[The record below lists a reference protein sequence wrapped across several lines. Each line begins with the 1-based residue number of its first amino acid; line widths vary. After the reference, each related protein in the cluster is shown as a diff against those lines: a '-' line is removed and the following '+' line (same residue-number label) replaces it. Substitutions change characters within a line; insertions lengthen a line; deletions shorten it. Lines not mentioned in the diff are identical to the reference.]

1 MCTEVWV
8 ACVRLESLTY
18 IFWETFVMPRF
29 AASLLV
35 VLSLVTATVS
45 GAGGEKKAT
54 PKDNPDG
61 TWVVVG
67 MEQNGMKVPAEALE
81 KLNLKLTLK
90 GEEYTVTMGGTLA
103 DKGTSKVDRQKKPNT
118 ADIKS
123 EEGPNKGKT
132 ILAIVDVAGDTMKAC
147 YDMDGKG
154 RPKEFAAKEGSGHT
168 LILYKREA
176 KKKAD

>member
-1 MCTEVWV
+1 
-8 ACVRLESLTY
+8 
-18 IFWETFVMPRF
+18 MPRF
-29 AASLLV
+29 AGSLLV
-35 VLSLVTATVS
+35 VVSLIAATVS

-61 TWVVVG
+61 TWVVIG

-90 GEEYTVTMGGTLA
+90 GEDYTVTMAGKIA
-103 DKGTSKVDRQKKPNT
+103 DKGTSKVDTQKKPNA

-132 ILAIVDVAGDTMKAC
+132 ILAIVEVTGDSMKAC

-154 RPKEFAAKEGSGHT
+154 RPTEFAAKEGSGHT

-176 KKKAD
+176 KKEGD